1 MVEARN
7 KWNER
12 YQNVHMPNQVIDI
25 LELNQHLLNGQGRS
39 LDLACGLGGNALRLA
54 ELGYDSHAW
63 DISDAA
69 IEKVKEFARERQLTI
84 HTRQCDV
91 SDTLLE
97 AESFDVILVSRFLV
111 RDLVSVLI
119 EVLKPGGLIFY
130 QTFTQEV
137 LPELNEQ
144 EFGPK
149 NPQYRLKVNELQQL
163 FAPLILRYYREEGLL
178 VDTSKGIRNEAML
191 VAQKPMSGL

>member
-1 MVEARN
+1 MAEARN

-12 YQNVHMPNQVIDI
+12 YQNVYVPNQVIDV
-25 LELNQHLLNGQGRS
+25 LELNQHLLSGQGRS

-69 IEKVKEFARERQLTI
+69 IEKVKEFASERQLTI

-91 SDTLLE
+91 SSTLLE
-97 AESFDVILVSRFLV
+97 ADSFDVILVSRFLV
-111 RDLVSVLI
+111 RDIVPVLI
-119 EVLKPGGLIFY
+119 EALKPGGLIFY
-130 QTFTQEV
+130 QTFTREV

-144 EFGPK
+144 EGGPK
-149 NPQYRLKVNELQQL
+149 KLQYRLKVNELQQL
-163 FAPLILRYYREEGLL
+163 FTPLILRYYREDGLL
-178 VDTSKGIRNEAML
+178 GDTRKGVRNEAML
-191 VAQKPMSGL
+191 VAQKPMPGL

>member
-1 MVEARN
+1 MR
-7 KWNER
+7 
-12 YQNVHMPNQVIDI
+12 
-25 LELNQHLLNGQGRS
+25 
-39 LDLACGLGGNALRLA
+39 
-54 ELGYDSHAW
+54 
-63 DISDAA
+63 A

-111 RDLVSVLI
+111 RDLVPVLI
-119 EVLKPGGLIFY
+119 EALKPGGLIFY

-144 EFGPK
+144 ESGPK
-149 NPQYRLKVNELQQL
+149 NPQYRLKADVS
-163 FAPLILRYYREEGLL
+163 PRIY
-178 VDTSKGIRNEAML
+178 
-191 VAQKPMSGL
+191 